1 MKKKTKL
8 GLAIGSLIM
17 GISLLGGTFAFIT
30 ETEEIA
36 GNKITAGNLDLL
48 ADPSHTALFKV
59 SNLLPGEQMTRT
71 IELSNIGT
79 LDIQEVLFDMNYEL
93 TDANPID
100 TDDSLNQ
107 LDEDLKIEIR
117 VDDELIDGLDGVSLL
132 AAKSADEKNIINAA
146 LTPDDV
152 QPVEVEIIITYEDN
166 NNQNHQ
172 KGDSIDNLVLS
183 FDAKQADIIDPERAN
198 DL

>member
-30 ETEEIA
+30 ETEEFA

-117 VDDELIDGLDGVSLL
+117 VGDELIDGLDGVSLF